1 MPGKDPTV
9 VHPLVD
15 RAGHPLHELAVA
27 EIRYRG
33 VWRRG
38 RILRV
43 YRKRV
48 YCEVGMLWRS
58 GTRETYRKPEQIE
71 QLFP

>member
-1 MPGKDPTV
+1 MPGKDPEV
-9 VHPLVD
+9 VPPLVD

-48 YCEVGMLWRS
+48 RCEVRLLLRARY
-58 GTRETYRKPEQIE
+58 RETWRRPEQIL
-71 QLFP
+71 QLRT